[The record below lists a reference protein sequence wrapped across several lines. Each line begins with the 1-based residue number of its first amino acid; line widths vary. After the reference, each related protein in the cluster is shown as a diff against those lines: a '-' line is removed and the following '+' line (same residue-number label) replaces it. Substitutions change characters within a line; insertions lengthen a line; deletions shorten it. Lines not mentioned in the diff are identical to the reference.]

1 MFLLEPGTDMSMEL
15 LRKILQKYQTGER
28 AKLKKYRDY
37 YDGKQDILRKT
48 YSDPSKPCN
57 HIVTNYCDNIVSNY
71 SGYLG
76 GKPVT
81 YKSEN
86 NIDGIQDVLKYNDV
100 QSKDSDLLR
109 NALIYGRAYELQYI
123 DEDGKARFDVLDT
136 LDGIPVYDN
145 TITRNLLYFIRVY
158 PAGSFDD
165 TPEYIIEVLTP
176 YETVRYSS
184 DGT

>member
-1 MFLLEPGTDMSMEL
+1 M
-15 LRKILQKYQTGER
+15 
-28 AKLKKYRDY
+28 
-37 YDGKQDILRKT
+37 
-48 YSDPSKPCN
+48 
-57 HIVTNYCDNIVSNY
+57 
-71 SGYLG
+71 
-76 GKPVT
+76 
-81 YKSEN
+81 YKR
-86 NIDGIQDVLKYNDV
+86 Q
-100 QSKDSDLLR
+100 
-109 NALIYGRAYELQYI
+109 ALIYGRAYELQYI